1 MTCIAG
7 IEHNGRVYLCGDS
20 AASSGWDIQVVAM
33 PKVFRVNQFVIGCTT
48 SFRMMQLLQYK
59 LFVKQQEQESDYA
72 YMVSVVAETIRALLK
87 GHGYSQVENNR
98 EEGGYFLIGY
108 HGYLYQISCD
118 FSVLRYTDGFAAVG
132 CGKNFALG
140 ALAILNKSNPEKA
153 LMQALEVAAHF
164 SNGVCE
170 PFHCVA
176 LS

>member
-20 AASSGWDIQVVAM
+20 AVVSGWDIGVTIM
-33 PKVFRVNQFVIGCTT
+33 PKVFRVDQFVIGCTT

-59 LFVKQQEQESDYA
+59 LSVKPQGQESDYA
-72 YMVSVVAETIRALLK
+72 YMVSVVVEVIRELFKRL
-87 GHGYSQVENNR
+87 GYSQVENNR
-98 EEGGYFLIGY
+98 EEGGDFLIGY
-108 HGYLYQISCD
+108 RGCLYRISCD
-118 FSVLRYTDGFAAVG
+118 FSVLRYTDGFAAIG
-132 CGKNFALG
+132 CGQQFALG
-140 ALAILNKSNPEKA
+140 ALAILDKSNPEKA

-170 PFHCVA
+170 PFHCVM